1 MGKIVIED
9 DNLDFLKTLMEIKDT
24 VNYIHDHLP
33 IPETVDV
40 EEVIRLLD
48 ISKST
53 AKRYP
58 YLLPNNGVSEFQ
70 TGRKRWYYQTYLD
83 WKKIPEDVRKSNYQK
98 LILSQ
103 TQSKRRK

>member
-9 DNLDFLKTLMEIKDT
+9 DKLDFIKTIMEIKDT
-24 VNYIHDHLP
+24 VNYIQDHLP

-58 YLLPNNGVSEFQ
+58 YLLPNNGVSEFP
-70 TGRKRWYYQTYLD
+70 TGRKRWNYQTFLD
-83 WKKIPEDVRKSNYQK
+83 WKKIPEDTRKKNYQK
-98 LILSQ
+98 LIMSQ
-103 TQSKRRK
+103 AQSKRRK